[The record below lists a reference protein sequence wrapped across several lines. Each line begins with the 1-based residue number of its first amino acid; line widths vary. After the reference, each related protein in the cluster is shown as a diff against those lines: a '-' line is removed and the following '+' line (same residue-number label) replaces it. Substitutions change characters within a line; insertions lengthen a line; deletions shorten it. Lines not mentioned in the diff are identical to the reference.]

1 MITGD
6 NVREERIDGPD
17 GVLSVRIYGSGVP
30 VLALHGYSDSG
41 FSFARLAEHMH
52 GYCLIAP
59 DFRGHGKSEFI
70 SKDLTIEKLV
80 DDAEAVFQT
89 LAIEQPFVIGHSMGA
104 MTAIGLAA
112 RRRVRALAVIAGTL
126 AVPAD
131 TAANLRNHVMHLLQS
146 NRDAEHAFFAW
157 HRCEQP
163 VPADFAA
170 LLAKEARRLAPET
183 WQAGLDAILAANVT
197 AHAKRVLDRA
207 MILYGSEDQ
216 LFYPSLQIGLANAL
230 RAVRSVE
237 MPGVGHNPHWEA
249 PETVAGHL
257 RSFLS
262 A

>member
-17 GVLSVRIYGSGVP
+17 GVLSVRFYGSGIP

-59 DFRGHGKSEFI
+59 DFRGHGKSGTI
-70 SKDLTIEKLV
+70 SEDLTIEKLV

-112 RRRVRALAVIAGTL
+112 RRRVRALAVIAGAL
-126 AVPAD
+126 AVPVD
-131 TAANLRNHVMHLLQS
+131 TAANLRNHVMRLLQS
-146 NRDAEHAFFAW
+146 NREAESVFSDW
-157 HRCEQP
+157 HRCERP
-163 VPADFAA
+163 IPADFAA

-183 WQAGLDAILAANVT
+183 WQAGLDAILEANVT
-197 AHAKRVLDRA
+197 ANAKRVLDRA
-207 MILYGSEDQ
+207 MIIYGSEDQ
-216 LFYPSLQIGLANAL
+216 LFYPAIQNGLANAL
-230 RAVRSVE
+230 RADQRVE

-249 PETVAGHL
+249 PETVARHL
-257 RSFLS
+257 HSFFR